1 MEITKFCPSPGSA
14 RRSLGL
20 LLAGALCA
28 GPAAAASNVVDIMF
42 VYTPGAA
49 EYGGNMETRLNQY
62 IAQSNQ
68 AYRASDV
75 DIELR
80 MVHSVQSNN
89 NTYKYTGNAALN
101 QITYNDTAI
110 HRLRDDYGADF
121 VGLLNL
127 APGGLC
133 GVGWLGQSSGGR
145 ISNTS
150 KDMAYTSSAI
160 DCGYLTYTHELGHNM
175 GMMHSRRQGDT
186 SGGHHVYGM
195 GYGVDRS
202 FATLMAYAHLFNTN
216 YVYRFSNP
224 RQSCNG
230 SPCGSAS
237 TGDAA
242 RSLGLMASQY
252 PDYRPTQ
259 VDPGPGDP
267 GPGDPG
273 PEPDEELP
281 VPPQGN
287 NVVANPSFEG
297 SLSSWAAVYGAD
309 VSLSEVRRRGGK
321 RSAHVTDRANY
332 AGGMAQDLTGKIRT
346 GQEYDFSAWMR
357 LGRDASDTA
366 RVVLEVD
373 GGSRYVDLGRFGVT
387 GGWTEIKGKFTSD
400 IASGSKVRLVVYGP
414 GKGMDFFLDS
424 VDISPSGGGS
434 GSDNIIRNGDFE
446 SGTAASWATGFGGK
460 IGLSNDGHR
469 STRSLLLS
477 QRTQW
482 FDSVGQELETLEA
495 RGRYRASA
503 QVKLEGGSDTVSLWL
518 LIRDDSG
525 WYWQRLAWANGV
537 KDAWVPLVAKDF
549 TFDPIGKVRSVA
561 LHVMGP
567 KSGISLKIDDVEL
580 EPLD

>member
-1 MEITKFCPSPGSA
+1 MEVINPRPRMGRT

-20 LLAGALCA
+20 LLAGAMCA

-49 EYGGNMETRLNQY
+49 QYGGNMETRLNQY

-68 AYRASDV
+68 AFQASDV

-127 APGGLC
+127 SPGGLC

-145 ISNTS
+145 ITNTS
-150 KDMAYTSSAI
+150 KNMAYTSSAI
-160 DCGYLTYTHELGHNM
+160 DCGYLTFTHELGHNM
-175 GMMHSRRQGDT
+175 GLMHSRRQGDN
-186 SGGHHVYGM
+186 SGGHHAYGM

-202 FATLMAYAHLFNTN
+202 FATLMAYAHLFNAN
-216 YVYRFSNP
+216 HVYRFSNP

-230 SPCGSAS
+230 QACGNAS
-237 TGDAA
+237 TADSS

-267 GPGDPG
+267 GP
-273 PEPDEELP
+273 EPDDELP
-281 VPPQGN
+281 VPPQGD

-297 SLSSWAAVYGAD
+297 TMSPWSGVYGAQ
-309 VSLSEVRRRGGK
+309 VSLNDVRRRGGK
-321 RSAHVTDRANY
+321 SSAHVTSRANY
-332 AGGMAQDLTGKIRT
+332 AGGIAQTLTGKLES
-346 GQEYDFSAWMR
+346 GQEYDVSLWMR
-357 LGRDASDTA
+357 LGRDASDSA
-366 RVVLEVD
+366 RVVLEID
-373 GGSRYVDLGRFGVT
+373 GGSRYIDLGVFGVT
-387 GGWTEIKGKFTSD
+387 GGWSEIEGSFTSD
-400 IASGSKVRLVVYGP
+400 VTSGNDVRLLVYGP
-414 GKGMDFFLDS
+414 GEGMDFFVDS
-424 VDISPSGGGS
+424 VDISPVGS
-434 GSDNIIRNGDFE
+434 GADSTNLVRNGDFE

-460 IGLSNDGHR
+460 IDISSDGYQ
-469 STRSLLLS
+469 SSRSLRLTE
-477 QRTQW
+477 RTDW
-482 FDSVGQELETLEA
+482 HDSVGQELDAEA
-495 RGRYRASA
+495 LDPRGRYRASA
-503 QVKLEGGSDTVSLWL
+503 QVKLDGGNDTASLWL

-537 KDAWVPLVAKDF
+537 AGSWVPLVAEDF
-549 TFDPIGKVRSVA
+549 SFDPVGEVQSVA

-567 KSGISLKIDDVEL
+567 ASGISMKIDDVVL
-580 EPLD
+580 EPVL